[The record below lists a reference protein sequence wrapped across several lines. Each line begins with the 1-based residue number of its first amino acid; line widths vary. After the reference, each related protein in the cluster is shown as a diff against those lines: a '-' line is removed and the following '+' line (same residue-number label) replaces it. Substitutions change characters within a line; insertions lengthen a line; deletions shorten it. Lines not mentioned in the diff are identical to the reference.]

1 MTLFALE
8 KVGCFAFW
16 YLKILWLAQ
25 TFAGMSLTKFSG
37 FFVPP
42 LRRYSANT
50 GLTRFVCPELLLF
63 SLFKRAFCE
72 LAGNT
77 NIRFW
82 PQVAQFRLG
91 GFREL

>member
-1 MTLFALE
+1 MTLLAQE

-16 YLKILWLAQ
+16 YLKILSLAQ
-25 TFAGMSLTKFSG
+25 TFDGVSLTKFSG

-42 LRRYSANT
+42 LRRCSANT
-50 GLTRFVCPELLLF
+50 GLTLFVCPELLLF

-72 LAGNT
+72 FAGNT
-77 NIRFW
+77 NVRVW

-91 GFREL
+91 GFRQL